1 MAKGNYEGIY
11 QPFKHWCEKGNIK
24 FISDLHLGDDDM
36 MWRGVCATDIIHKM
50 NETLY
55 SGDTL
60 VVLGDM
66 GCYPGL
72 FHNLLK
78 KGVYKVLICG
88 NHDKPYEL
96 RKFFDEVYT
105 GGLQI
110 SEKIYLSHE
119 PTFVQGCLNIH
130 GHDHNRDEI
139 IRYHRVY
146 DEDENVIAA
155 YLNTCCEK
163 INYTPISLKTI
174 QQCGFIKP
182 IVTRH
187 RQAIDY
193 QRMHS
198 INPNKTQNEVD
209 E

>member
-24 FISDLHLGDDDM
+24 FISDLHLGDEDM
-36 MWRGVCATDIIHKM
+36 AWRGVCATDIIHTM
-50 NETLY
+50 NEALHP
-55 SGDTL
+55 GDTL
-60 VVLGDM
+60 VVLGDI

-72 FHNLLK
+72 FYNLLK

-130 GHDHNRDEI
+130 GHDHDNAGIYSQILD
-139 IRYHRVY
+139 
-146 DEDENVIAA
+146 DDGQTVIGAQ
-155 YLNTCCEK
+155 YNLCCEG
-163 INYTPISLKTI
+163 IYYTPISLKQI
-174 QQCGFIKP
+174 QALGYLKP

-198 INPNKTQNEVD
+198 INPNKINIEVD